1 MDDGRAIAGVASKV
15 LAVAGAFAPLALLSG
30 VFVQAQEVG
39 WNERLEG
46 EVYWAIFRYNTTP
59 PRPPEMITECLADE
73 GDICWGGIT
82 KIKGATTRSGAERRR
97 RSSDSS
103 RG

>member
-1 MDDGRAIAGVASKV
+1 MDDGRAIARVALKV

-46 EVYWAIFRYNTTP
+46 EVYWAIFRYYTTP
-59 PRPPEMITECLADE
+59 PGHPR
-73 GDICWGGIT
+73 
-82 KIKGATTRSGAERRR
+82 
-97 RSSDSS
+97 
-103 RG
+103 